1 MNSRACQTPKSWNP
15 TKTPRTHHQKL
26 RRALRNALDE
36 QIAIF
41 KKSAQDVCEICRSS
55 EDLTAD
61 HFPEPFEAL
70 ALSFLST
77 LPTQEET
84 PVAFRESRIRLQD
97 ASLEQRWVEHHRAN
111 AHLCTLCRSCNSR
124 SSRQREKKKAHSTE
138 EASLAQ
144 GVDSSQSS

>member
-15 TKTPRTHHQKL
+15 TKAPRTHRQKL

-36 QIAIF
+36 QIATF
-41 KKSAQDVCEICRSS
+41 KKSAQEVCEICRSS

-61 HFPEPFEAL
+61 HFPEPFEQL

-84 PVAFRESRIRLQD
+84 PVVFRESRIRLQD
-97 ASLEQRWVEHHRAN
+97 ASLEQRWMEHHRAN
-111 AHLCTLCRSCNSR
+111 AHLRTLCRSCNSR
-124 SSRQREKKKAHSTE
+124 TSRQREKKADSTE